1 MFDSWHDFL
10 DALASLIMLPSIV
23 RTLIPPSLSP
33 KRLYNVVVTSETTTT
48 NMDDFLA
55 EARSLLEGPLQHTV
69 LLDLSARMHAQYRTK
84 LQEPNSL
91 SMLPSYNHTLPT
103 GDERGT
109 YLALDV
115 GGSTFR
121 VALVELNG
129 KDMAEDSMKIVKMV
143 SYKVDE
149 VVRGLRGRDFFDW
162 MAERI
167 ERTLEEPEVRAHHGS
182 DILPMGLAWS
192 FPIKCVQP
200 VGSPCSD

>member
-1 MFDSWHDFL
+1 
-10 DALASLIMLPSIV
+10 
-23 RTLIPPSLSP
+23 
-33 KRLYNVVVTSETTTT
+33 
-48 NMDDFLA
+48 MDDFLA
-55 EARSLLEGPLQHTV
+55 DAKRLLEAPLQHAA
-69 LLDLSARMHAQYRTK
+69 LLDLSAQMHQQYRAK
-84 LQEPNSL
+84 LQEPNAL

-129 KDMAEDSMKIVKMV
+129 KELGDGSMKIVKMM

-149 VVRGLRGRDFFDW
+149 SVRGLKGRDFFDW

-192 FPIKCVQP
+192 FPIKCVRP
-200 VGSPCSD
+200 RT